1 LIKESFKLKI
11 SLYLK
16 AELPFRTGDII
27 NVIGNM
33 DEDGFFM
40 AELNGKRGLVPSNFL
55 QPVQSPNDKYSMRSN
70 EHKKAVK

>member
-1 LIKESFKLKI
+1 MV
-11 SLYLK
+11 K

-55 QPVQSPNDKYSMRSN
+55 QPVQSSKQNETYGNNDKYSMRSS
-70 EHKKAVK
+70 EHKKAIK